1 MCIYLL
7 ILIDYI
13 SGQLIKT
20 IFIKN
25 YIPKQKMK
33 TKYFLLFLLLAC
45 MGGSNVKAQYV
56 LQDAYP
62 TLTFANITDA
72 ALAPDASNRLFV
84 VTQRGRIYVLNMS
97 TTPPT
102 SKLFLDISGRVSPSG
117 SETGLLGLS
126 FHPSYVTNGYFF
138 VDFTNTPSGGS
149 LTSYVVRYQVSPS
162 NPDSAMASSEQI
174 FLTQV
179 QPYSNHNGG
188 KVEFGPDG
196 YLYIGF
202 GDGGSGGDPQGN
214 GQNRATWL
222 GKLLRIDVNTPSGGN
237 QYSIPPSN
245 PYFGSSQYKQEI
257 FCYGMRN
264 PWKFSFDLPTGRL
277 WCADVGQSA
286 REEVDIIVSGGNY
299 GWNVMEGNICYSP
312 SSGCDT
318 SGKIRQIIDY
328 GRSDCSSIT
337 GGYVVRSSSQLPLLE
352 GQYVF
357 GDYGTRKVFA
367 INYNG
372 STATSTLLLTASS
385 AISSWAVD
393 KSKNIYACTYGTS
406 GKLLKLVDTRVGV
419 EGLGNIIPDQFY
431 LLQNYPN
438 PFNPSTKITF
448 ALPQSG
454 NVTLA
459 VYDNSGKIV
468 QTLVNNEN
476 MSSGTYTKDFNAVNL
491 SSGVYYY
498 KLVTNS
504 FSETKK
510 MLLVK

>member
-1 MCIYLL
+1 
-7 ILIDYI
+7 
-13 SGQLIKT
+13 
-20 IFIKN
+20 
-25 YIPKQKMK
+25 MK

-45 MGGSNVKAQYV
+45 IGGSNVKAQYV

-62 TLTFANITDA
+62 TLTFNSITECQT
-72 ALAPDASNRLFV
+72 APDAANRLFV
-84 VTQRGRIYVLNMS
+84 VSQKGIIYVLNM
-97 TTPPT
+97 TTNPPT
-102 SKLFLDISGRVSPSG
+102 SKVFLDISDRVSASSSG
-117 SETGLLGLS
+117 SEVGLLGLA
-126 FHPSYVTNGYFF
+126 FHPSYTTNGYFF
-138 VDFTNTPSGGS
+138 VDYTSSSSGS
-149 LTSYVVRYQVSPS
+149 LKSYIARYQVSS
-162 NPDSAMASSEQI
+162 NPDSALKSSELI
-174 FLTQV
+174 FLTQA

-188 KVEFGPDG
+188 KVLFGPDG
-196 YLYIGF
+196 YLYISF

-214 GQNRATWL
+214 GQNRATLL
-222 GKLLRIDVNTPSGGN
+222 GKILRIDVNTASGGN
-237 QYSIPPSN
+237 EYSIPPSN
-245 PYFGSSQYKQEI
+245 PYFGSTQYKQEI
-257 FCYGMRN
+257 FAYGMRN
-264 PWKFSFDLPTGRL
+264 PWKTSFDFTTGRF

-318 SGKIRQIIDY
+318 SGKIKPIMDY

-337 GGYVVRSSSQLPLLE
+337 GGYVVRSSPQLPDLE
-352 GQYVF
+352 GKYVF
-357 GDYGTRKVFA
+357 GDYGTRKIFSIA
-367 INYNG
+367 YDG
-372 STATSTLLLTASS
+372 TTATSTFLLTGSA
-385 AISSWAVD
+385 AISSWGVD
-393 KSKNIYACTYGTS
+393 KSKNVYACTYGTS
-406 GKLLKLVDTRVGV
+406 GKLMKLVDTRVGV
-419 EGLGNIIPDQFY
+419 EGLGNIVPDQFY
-431 LLQNYPN
+431 LMQNYPN

-468 QTLVNNEN
+468 QTLVNNES

>member
-1 MCIYLL
+1 
-7 ILIDYI
+7 
-13 SGQLIKT
+13 
-20 IFIKN
+20 
-25 YIPKQKMK
+25 
-33 TKYFLLFLLLAC
+33 
-45 MGGSNVKAQYV
+45 
-56 LQDAYP
+56 
-62 TLTFANITDA
+62 
-72 ALAPDASNRLFV
+72 
-84 VTQRGRIYVLNMS
+84 
-97 TTPPT
+97 
-102 SKLFLDISGRVSPSG
+102 
-117 SETGLLGLS
+117 
-126 FHPSYVTNGYFF
+126 
-138 VDFTNTPSGGS
+138 
-149 LTSYVVRYQVSPS
+149 
-162 NPDSAMASSEQI
+162 
-174 FLTQV
+174 
-179 QPYSNHNGG
+179 
-188 KVEFGPDG
+188 
-196 YLYIGF
+196 
-202 GDGGSGGDPQGN
+202 
-214 GQNRATWL
+214 
-222 GKLLRIDVNTPSGGN
+222 
-237 QYSIPPSN
+237 
-245 PYFGSSQYKQEI
+245 
-257 FCYGMRN
+257 
-264 PWKFSFDLPTGRL
+264 
-277 WCADVGQSA
+277 
-286 REEVDIIVSGGNY
+286 
-299 GWNVMEGNICYSP
+299 
-312 SSGCDT
+312 
-318 SGKIRQIIDY
+318 
-328 GRSDCSSIT
+328 
-337 GGYVVRSSSQLPLLE
+337 VRSSSQLPLLE

-372 STATSTLLLTASS
+372 STATSTLLLTAGT

-419 EGLGNIIPDQFY
+419 EGLGNIVPDQFY

>member
-1 MCIYLL
+1 
-7 ILIDYI
+7 
-13 SGQLIKT
+13 
-20 IFIKN
+20 
-25 YIPKQKMK
+25 MK
-33 TKYFLLFLLLAC
+33 TKYFLLFLLLVC
-45 MGGSNVKAQYV
+45 IGSSSVKAQYV

-62 TLTFANITDA
+62 SLTFANITDA
-72 ALAPDASNRLFV
+72 ALAPDAANRLFV
-84 VTQRGRIYVLNMS
+84 VTQRGRIYVVNLATN
-97 TTPPT
+97 PPT

-117 SETGLLGLS
+117 SETGLLGLT
-126 FHPSYVTNGYFF
+126 FHPSYATNGYFF
-138 VDFTNTPSGGS
+138 VDFTNTPAST
-149 LTSYVVRYQVSPS
+149 LTSYVVRYQVSPT
-162 NPDSAMASSEQI
+162 NPDSALASSEQI
-174 FLTQV
+174 FLTQA

-214 GQNRATWL
+214 GQNRTTWL
-222 GKLLRIDVNTPSGGN
+222 GKLLRIDVNTASGGN
-237 QYSIPPSN
+237 QYSIPPTN
-245 PYFGSSQYKQEI
+245 PYFGSTAYKQEI

-286 REEVDIIVSGGNY
+286 REEVDIIVGGGNY

-318 SGKIRQIIDY
+318 SGKIRPIQDY

-337 GGYVVRSSSQLPLLE
+337 GGYVVRSSPQLPQLE

-372 STATSTLLLTASS
+372 STATSTLLLTAS
-385 AISSWAVD
+385 AGLSSWAVD
-393 KSKNIYACTYGTS
+393 KSKNLYACTYGAS
-406 GKLLKLVDTRVGV
+406 GKLMKLVDTRVGV
-419 EGLGNIIPDQFY
+419 EGLGNIVPDQYY

-454 NVTLA
+454 NASLV
-459 VYDNSGKIV
+459 VYDNMGKIV

-476 MSSGTYTKDFNAVNL
+476 LNSGTYTKDFNAGNL
-491 SSGVYYY
+491 SSGIYYY
-498 KLVTNS
+498 KLVTGS